1 VATVPVIL
9 APVDGSDQSMST
21 IAYLGRTLSEKN
33 VAIEIFHVLSEAPE
47 PFFDLDETCET
58 AAFQSEIGKWKSSR
72 SSRIERFMEEARKNL
87 ALSGFPASHI
97 SVAILPRQA
106 GIARDIVNK
115 SGNGY
120 AAVAIGRRGFGTLPD
135 FMLGSIAAKLA
146 DTIDHVPLA
155 IVGGQ
160 PDTRR
165 AVVAFDRSRG
175 IRQGLDKMSR
185 LLSPKLEEILL
196 CHIVRPLSEPHPAR
210 ESYFNSRNEAN
221 WLDENSRQIIPAMVD
236 AKQRLS
242 RAGFDPKS
250 FHTAIIKEKTSRA
263 DGIMSEMD
271 SLGAGTIIIGRR
283 GTTNVEEF
291 SMGRVTRKI
300 LYLACSSAIWIV

>member
-1 VATVPVIL
+1 MATVPVIL

-21 IAYLGRTLSEKN
+21 IAYLGRTLSEKD

-58 AAFQSEIGKWKSSR
+58 AAFQSEVGKWKSSR

-97 SVAILPRQA
+97 SVDILPRQA

-221 WLDENSRQIIPAMVD
+221 WLDENSRKIIPAMVD

>member
-1 VATVPVIL
+1 
-9 APVDGSDQSMST
+9 MST
-21 IAYLGRTLSEKN
+21 VAYLGRTLSEKN
-33 VAIEIFHVLSEAPE
+33 VAIELFHVLSEAPE
-47 PFFDLDETCET
+47 PFFDLGETRET
-58 AAFQSEIGKWKSSR
+58 AAFQPEIGKWKSSR

-87 ALSGFPASHI
+87 ALNRFPSSHV
-97 SVAILPRQA
+97 SVTILPRQE

-175 IRQGLDKMSR
+175 IRRGLDKMIR

-210 ESYFNSRNEAN
+210 ESYFNRRNEAN
-221 WLDENSRQIIPAMVD
+221 WLDENSRKIIPAMVD

-263 DGIMSEMD
+263 DGIMSELD